1 MSSHF
6 ELHVLNRSNDVRTS
20 VIADYDIKGISSR
33 RSRQPHE
40 QAILDDHYQDIR
52 VIELVGALAFANTD
66 YVSRRLAERT
76 RPALFIIDL
85 RRVPAVTE
93 GAARL
98 IADMVRD
105 LATLNVTMVFSGTEK
120 TSPVWKA
127 IGAATSAVGD
137 VRRFDL
143 IDEAIEWAED
153 QVIYRYGGFSDNRDS
168 SPLDSQA
175 LLAGLN
181 AKELADL
188 AALAK
193 PRSFHTGERIVTAG
207 DPATSI
213 FFLLSGMVSV
223 KLHSGVRLA
232 SLSHGMAF
240 GEMALIENVRSADV
254 WADTPVTCLELGIE
268 QFETY
273 CDHHRPLGRRIL
285 RNLARLIANRL
296 IQVNAKVDLL
306 SAY

>member
-1 MSSHF
+1 
-6 ELHVLNRSNDVRTS
+6 
-20 VIADYDIKGISSR
+20 
-33 RSRQPHE
+33 
-40 QAILDDHYQDIR
+40 
-52 VIELVGALAFANTD
+52 
-66 YVSRRLAERT
+66 
-76 RPALFIIDL
+76 LFIVDL

-105 LATLNVTMVFSGTEK
+105 LATLNVTMVFSGAEK
-120 TSPVWKA
+120 SSPVWKA
-127 IGAATSAVGD
+127 IGDATGAVTD

-153 QVIYRYGGFSDNRDS
+153 QVIYRYGGFSDNMDS

-175 LLAGLN
+175 LLAGLA
-181 AKELADL
+181 AKELTEL
-188 AALAK
+188 SALAK
-193 PRSFHTGERIVTAG
+193 SRSFHTGERIITAG

-240 GEMALIENVRSADV
+240 GEMALIEDVRSADV

-273 CDHHRPLGRRIL
+273 CDQHRPLGRRIL

-296 IQVNAKVDLL
+296 IQANTKVELL

>member
-1 MSSHF
+1 
-6 ELHVLNRSNDVRTS
+6 
-20 VIADYDIKGISSR
+20 
-33 RSRQPHE
+33 
-40 QAILDDHYQDIR
+40 
-52 VIELVGALAFANTD
+52 
-66 YVSRRLAERT
+66 
-76 RPALFIIDL
+76 
-85 RRVPAVTE
+85 
-93 GAARL
+93 
-98 IADMVRD
+98 MVRD

-175 LLAGLN
+175 LLAGLT

-193 PRSFHTGERIVTAG
+193 PRSFHIGERIVTAG

-240 GEMALIENVRSADV
+240 GEMALIEAVRSADV

-296 IQVNAKVDLL
+296 IQVNTKVDLL